1 MKSDGGFLKFIY
13 QGTRGENRFLGLP
26 AKGHYKIEDA
36 SLHAAHTS
44 TKMHFSS
51 SLLSSSIL
59 VLGYLTNTALSV
71 PTNEPSKESKLA
83 VNNNQQPFQSTGNCK
98 RTAFPNRHVQWTDLL
113 LYKPLPLLYLSTICS
128 YRGCEKD
135 WILTSTMAL

>member
-13 QGTRGENRFLGLP
+13 QGTRGENRFLELP

-51 SLLSSSIL
+51 SLLSSAIL
-59 VLGYLTNTALSV
+59 VLGYLTNAALCV
-71 PTNEPSKESKLA
+71 PTNEPSKELKLV
-83 VNNNQQPFQSTGNCK
+83 VNNNQQPLQSTGNCK
-98 RTAFPNRHVQWTDLL
+98 RLL
-113 LYKPLPLLYLSTICS
+113 SLTGMFNGLTCCSTSHCHC
-128 YRGCEKD
+128 Y
-135 WILTSTMAL
+135 TSQQYAHTVDARRVGS